1 MSTSSSSPES
11 PAAAVLLGLPVVR
24 PWLEDFYRHLHAHP
38 ELSHHEVATAES
50 VASSLR
56 DDGYEVHELLR
67 GTGVVGVLR
76 NGDGPAV
83 LVRADMDALP
93 VAEATGL
100 AYASEVV
107 VTGDDG
113 NPVPV
118 MHACGHDVHVTCL
131 LGAARLLAQ
140 GRDRWSGTL
149 VTLFQPAEETGDGAR
164 GVVDSGLVDVIGSID
179 VAMAQHVLA
188 LPAGTV
194 ATRVG
199 PVLAAADSLRITVYG
214 RGAHGSMPQASVDP
228 VVLAA
233 MIVVRLQTVVS
244 RETRPG
250 DPVVVTVGSLHAGT
264 KSNVIADRAVLE
276 LNIRT
281 YTEVSRTATLA
292 AIHRIVDA
300 ECQASG
306 AVAPA
311 TFELFD
317 RFPLT
322 ENDETVT
329 DRVTTAFTEHF
340 GARADTLAMQSASED
355 FSDLPNALGVPYT
368 YWGIGGV
375 DPDRYDEARAAGR
388 LTSDIPVNHSPHFA
402 PVVQPTLDTGTE
414 ALVVAALAWLGH
426 EGAGAPQ

>member
-1 MSTSSSSPES
+1 ML
-11 PAAAVLLGLPVVR
+11 VGLPTLR

-38 ELSHHEVATAES
+38 ELSHHEVATAQA
-50 VASSLR
+50 VAASLR
-56 DDGYEVHELLR
+56 DDGYEVHEHLG
-67 GTGVVGVLR
+67 GTGVIGVLR
-76 NGDGPAV
+76 NGDGPTV

-100 AYASEVV
+100 AYASDVV
-107 VTGDDG
+107 VTDDDG
-113 NPVPV
+113 NATPV

-140 GRDRWSGTL
+140 DRDRWSGTL
-149 VTLFQPAEETGDGAR
+149 VTLFQPAEETGDGATGMVDNGLV
-164 GVVDSGLVDVIGSID
+164 GVVGSPD

-281 YTEVSRTATLA
+281 YTEESRSATLA
-292 AIHRIVDA
+292 AIKRIVDA
-300 ECQASG
+300 ECAASD

-311 TFELFD
+311 TIERFD

-329 DRVTTAFTEHF
+329 ERVAAAFAEHF

-355 FSDLPNALGVPYT
+355 FSDVPNALGVPYT
-368 YWGIGGV
+368 YWAIGGV
-375 DPDRYDEARAAGR
+375 DPARYDEARAAGR

-402 PVVQPTLDTGTE
+402 PVIQPTLDTGTE
-414 ALVVAALAWLGH
+414 ALVVAVLAWLGR
-426 EGAGAPQ
+426 EGARAPR